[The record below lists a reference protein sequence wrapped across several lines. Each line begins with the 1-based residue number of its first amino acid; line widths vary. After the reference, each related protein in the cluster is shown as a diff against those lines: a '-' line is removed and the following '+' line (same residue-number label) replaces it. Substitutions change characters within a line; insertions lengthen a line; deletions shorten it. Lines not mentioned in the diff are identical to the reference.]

1 MPSQVTVMML
11 RTGEIGGLWPLMV
24 VLASVLGT
32 PFLFAAF
39 IASRFRPRG

>member
-1 MPSQVTVMML
+1 M
-11 RTGEIGGLWPLMV
+11 GGYPARL
-24 VLASVLGT
+24 LASVLGT